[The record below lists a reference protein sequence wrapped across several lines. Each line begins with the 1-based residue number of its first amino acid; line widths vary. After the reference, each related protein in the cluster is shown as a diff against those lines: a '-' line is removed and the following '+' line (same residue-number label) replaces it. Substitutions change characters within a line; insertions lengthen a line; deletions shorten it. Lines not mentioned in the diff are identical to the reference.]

1 MSTNSDHETLEE
13 LVAAAKLAERRRII
27 GILLNAYGRYKLAGH
42 ESVTLALDELVTEIE
57 HP

>member
-1 MSTNSDHETLEE
+1 MSTNSNHKTVEE
-13 LVAAAKLAERRRII
+13 SIASAQLAERRRII

-42 ESVTLALDELVTEIE
+42 DSVTLALDELITEIE